1 VHTWPLREARNHLRD
16 VIDRA
21 LDQGPQRIT
30 RHGKQAVVVVSEEE
44 WNRRTGPGQTFG
56 DLLAESPLT
65 SEERPSRGTASAIRH
80 DRFG

>member
-1 VHTWPLREARNHLRD
+1 MQTWSLQEARNHLRD

-30 RHGKQAVVVVSEEE
+30 RYGKQAVVVVSEED
-44 WNRRTGPGQTFG
+44 WNRRTGTRHTFG
-56 DLLAESPLT
+56 DWLADSPLT
-65 SEERPSRGTASAIRH
+65 SEDRPPRRVASAIKH

>member
-1 VHTWPLREARNHLRD
+1 MHTWPLKEARNHLRD

-30 RHGKQAVVVVSEEE
+30 RHGKQAMVVVSEEE
-44 WNRRTGPGQTFG
+44 WNRRTGPRQAFG
-56 DLLAESPLT
+56 DRLVESPLT
-65 SEERPSRGTASAIRH
+65 SEERSPRGSASAIRH